1 MYLIKQMPFQTMPSF
16 EDNSNNNQFQSLDL
30 RSSDFIG
37 DDLAELAFKELG
49 ETEEVVVFKKYLIK

>member
-1 MYLIKQMPFQTMPSF
+1 MPSF

-49 ETEEVVVFKKYLIK
+49 ETEEVVVIKKYLIK